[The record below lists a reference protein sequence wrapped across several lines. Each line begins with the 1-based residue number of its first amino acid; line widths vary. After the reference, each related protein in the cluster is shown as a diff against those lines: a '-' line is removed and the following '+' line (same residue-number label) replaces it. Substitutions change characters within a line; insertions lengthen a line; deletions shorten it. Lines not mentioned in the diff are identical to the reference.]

1 MPEISGVLICLYKN
15 TFMSGEQPLSR
26 FNESVTLEQLREK
39 IQEFAQ
45 ERDWDQVVTV
55 IFLNL

>member
-1 MPEISGVLICLYKN
+1 
-15 TFMSGEQPLSR
+15 MSGEQPLSP
-26 FNESVTLEQLREK
+26 FNKSVTLEQLREK